1 MDLRPSTLDDLGIV
15 ATISWFCREFEATHP
30 QINVEKKITA
40 KEESIPLR
48 IKTTIYRILQE
59 GMNNVAKHSNS
70 QLVYIFLE
78 RKEGRIELRIED
90 NGQGFNVENVL
101 EGKVGKRGVGLASM
115 KERTELAGGLFLL
128 HSIEGGGTNINAS
141 WPVRNHKR

>member
-1 MDLRPSTLDDLGIV
+1 MLLQPLVENSIKHGFSRQHPSI
-15 ATISWFCREFEATHP
+15 
-30 QINVEKKITA
+30 
-40 KEESIPLR
+40 
-48 IKTTIYRILQE
+48 RILIALKRTADHLQI
-59 GMNNVAKHSNS
+59 S
-70 QLVYIFLE
+70 
-78 RKEGRIELRIED
+78 IED
-90 NGQGFNVENVL
+90 NGQGFNVANVL